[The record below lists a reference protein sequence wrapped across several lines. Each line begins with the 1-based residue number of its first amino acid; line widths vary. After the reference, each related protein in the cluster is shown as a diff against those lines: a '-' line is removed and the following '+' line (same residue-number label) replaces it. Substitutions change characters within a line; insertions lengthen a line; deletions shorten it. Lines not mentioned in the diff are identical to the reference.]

1 MIIFIICL
9 CLFIATIILCLIG
22 IFTDCDVKSFT
33 ILLISLIVS
42 GILLIL
48 GSAGFVKQNVKA
60 IEYPASK
67 YDFKIKVVEFEEH
80 RDTILVVTPKEKI
93 K

>member
-1 MIIFIICL
+1 MILFIICTSV
-9 CLFIATIILCLIG
+9 FILSLIIVFACMFADLDEIMF
-22 IFTDCDVKSFT
+22 IIS
-33 ILLISLIVS
+33 IISLALS
-42 GILLIL
+42 GIGMIVFAT
-48 GSAGFVKQNVKA
+48 SNKQDIKA

-67 YDFKIKVVEFEEH
+67 YDFKTKVVEFKEH